1 MVNFRHSSPHHPD
14 ADLEWAKS
22 SGVPLLLVGIMILAT
37 GALLPDDLPFTYP
50 QSQQTQASQS
60 VWP

>member
-1 MVNFRHSSPHHPD
+1 MVNFRHSSPRHHD

-22 SGVPLLLVGIMILAT
+22 SGIPLLLVGVMILAT
-37 GALLPDDLPFTYP
+37 GALLPDDLPFPYL
-50 QSQQTQASQS
+50 QSRQTQASQS